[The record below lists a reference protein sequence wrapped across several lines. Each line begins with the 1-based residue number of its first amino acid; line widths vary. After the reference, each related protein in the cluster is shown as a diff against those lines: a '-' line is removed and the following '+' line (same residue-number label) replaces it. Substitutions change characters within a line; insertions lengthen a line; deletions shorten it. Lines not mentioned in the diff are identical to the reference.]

1 MAEGVE
7 VTVHLKIDRQAW
19 EAEYS
24 VDTED
29 PNYDFDIAVKDWF
42 AAEVATINGQGEWPS
57 IERIF

>member
-24 VDTED
+24 VDTTD
-29 PNYDFDIAVKDWF
+29 PDYDFDIQVKDWF
-42 AAEVATINGQGEWPS
+42 AAEVEQVRENGEWPS
-57 IERIF
+57 IERIV